1 MAEWQSKHS
10 LVLGGQAPL
19 EDRCAAAEFRAAGL
33 ESDLRQQ
40 LQQIKEL
47 ELQITAL
54 KVGREEI

>member
-40 LQQIKEL
+40 QQQIKEL
-47 ELQITAL
+47 EL
-54 KVGREEI
+54 